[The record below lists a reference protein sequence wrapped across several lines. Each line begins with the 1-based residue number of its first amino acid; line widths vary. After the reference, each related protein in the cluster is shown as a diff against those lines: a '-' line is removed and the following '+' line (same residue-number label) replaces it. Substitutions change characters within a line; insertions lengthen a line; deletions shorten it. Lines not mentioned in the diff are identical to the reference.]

1 MHDKNLQ
8 FLKKYNN
15 PKNTR
20 FLSFL
25 EAFKICNER
34 KLKIIVETGTARGK
48 IKFFFFNYFNWK
60 DGMSTPMFAE
70 YAHEVNGELHS
81 CDISENNI
89 KNSQKF
95 THKFKKNVKYYCE
108 DSLKFLKNF
117 NKKIDFLYLDS
128 LDGHDIIAAS
138 KHQLEEIKIA
148 LNKLNENSI
157 VLLDDKGQKT
167 NLSIDY
173 LLNSGY
179 QIIFETN
186 YQVLLSKIKINER

>member
-1 MHDKNLQ
+1 MHNKNLE

-15 PKNTR
+15 SKNTR
-20 FLSFL
+20 FDSFL

-48 IKFFFFNYFNWK
+48 TKFFFLNYYNWK

-70 YAHEVNGELHS
+70 YVYQIKGELHS

-89 KNSQKF
+89 KNSKKFTQKF
-95 THKFKKNVKYYCE
+95 KRNVNYYCE

-117 NKKIDFLYLDS
+117 QKKIDFLYLDS
-128 LDGHDIIAAS
+128 LDGHDIVAAS
-138 KHQLEEIKIA
+138 KHQLEEIKIVHE
-148 LNKLNENSI
+148 KLHENSI
-157 VLLDDKGQKT
+157 ILLDDKGQKT

-173 LLNSGY
+173 LLNNGY
-179 QIIFETN
+179 QIFFETN
-186 YQVLLSKIKINER
+186 YQVLLSKIK